1 MREATITRTT
11 KETDITMSL
20 TLDKTGKGSFK
31 GSSGI
36 GFFDHMLTLFA
47 KHGGFDLV
55 VECNGDIE
63 VDGHHS
69 VEDIGIVL
77 GQVFAKCTA
86 DKNGMARYGSWLL
99 PMDETLIMAAVDI
112 SGRPYLVY
120 DAPVDAPM
128 IGAYDTE
135 LTEEFLRAFVVHAGI
150 TLHVKKV
157 HGKNAHHIVEGIF
170 KALGRV
176 MRQAT
181 RIDRTIQGVLS
192 TKGSL

>member
-1 MREATITRTT
+1 MRIATLKR
-11 KETDITMSL
+11 ETAETAICISL
-20 TLDKTGKGSFK
+20 NLDGS
-31 GSSGI
+31 GRSNIDSGI

-47 KHGGFDLV
+47 KHAGFDLV
-55 VECNGDIE
+55 VQCDGDIN
-63 VDGHHS
+63 VDGHHT

-77 GQVFAKCTA
+77 GQAFAKCTA

-120 DAPVDAPM
+120 DAAIDAPM

-170 KALGRV
+170 KALGRI

-181 RIDRTIQGVLS
+181 RIDSAIQGILS

>member
-1 MREATITRTT
+1 MRMTEVARQTAET
-11 KETDITMSL
+11 KIRL
-20 TLDKTGKGSFK
+20 ILNLDGA
-31 GSSGI
+31 GSSTVQTGI

-47 KHGGFDLV
+47 KHGGFDLAV
-55 VECNGDIE
+55 ACDGDVE
-63 VDGHHS
+63 VDGHHT

-77 GQVFAKCTA
+77 GQAFAKVTA
-86 DKNGMARYGSWLL
+86 DKRGIARYGSWLL

-150 TLHVKKV
+150 TLHIKKI

-181 RIDRTIQGVLS
+181 RLDSSIQGVLS

>member
-1 MREATITRTT
+1 MRLTEVTRQTAETKIRLILNLDGAGTSTIQT
-11 KETDITMSL
+11 
-20 TLDKTGKGSFK
+20 
-31 GSSGI
+31 GI
-36 GFFDHMLTLFA
+36 GFFDHMLTLLA
-47 KHGGFDLV
+47 KHGGFDLAV
-55 VECNGDIE
+55 ACDGDIE
-63 VDGHHS
+63 VDGHHT

-77 GQVFAKCTA
+77 GQAFAKVTA
-86 DKNGMARYGSWLL
+86 DKRGMARYGSWLL

-150 TLHVKKV
+150 TLHIKKV

-170 KALGRV
+170 KALGRIL
-176 MRQAT
+176 RQAT
-181 RIDRTIQGVLS
+181 RIDTSIQGVLS

>member
-1 MREATITRTT
+1 MRIATLKRMTA
-11 KETDITMSL
+11 ETAIRLSL
-20 TLDKTGKGSFK
+20 NLDGS
-31 GSSGI
+31 GQSSIDSGI

-55 VECNGDIE
+55 VQCEGDLR
-63 VDGHHS
+63 VDGHHT

-77 GQVFAKCTA
+77 GQAFAKCTA
-86 DKNGMARYGSWLL
+86 DKSGMARYGSWLL

-112 SGRPYLVY
+112 SGRPFLVY
-120 DAPVDAPM
+120 DAPVDAPL

-170 KALGRV
+170 KALGRI

-181 RIDRTIQGVLS
+181 RIDSAIQGVLS

>member
-1 MREATITRTT
+1 MRVATITRATA
-11 KETDITMSL
+11 ETEIRVSL
-20 TLDKTGKGSFK
+20 DLDGCGQSHIR
-31 GSSGI
+31 SGI

-99 PMDETLIMAAVDI
+99 PMDETLIMATVDI

-181 RIDRTIQGVLS
+181 RIDSAIQGVLS

>member
-1 MREATITRTT
+1 MRMTEVARQTAET
-11 KETDITMSL
+11 KIRL
-20 TLDKTGKGSFK
+20 ILNLDCA
-31 GSSGI
+31 GSSTVQTGI

-47 KHGGFDLV
+47 KHGGFDLAV
-55 VECNGDIE
+55 ACDGDVE
-63 VDGHHS
+63 VDGHHT
-69 VEDIGIVL
+69 VEDVGIVL
-77 GQVFAKCTA
+77 GQAFAKVTA
-86 DKNGMARYGSWLL
+86 DKRGLARYGSWLL

-150 TLHVKKV
+150 TLHIKKV

-181 RIDRTIQGVLS
+181 RIDSSIQGVLS

>member
-1 MREATITRTT
+1 MRVATITRATA
-11 KETDITMSL
+11 ETEIRVSL
-20 TLDKTGKGSFK
+20 DLDGS
-31 GSSGI
+31 GQSHIRSGI

-55 VECNGDIE
+55 VECHGDIE
-63 VDGHHS
+63 VDGHHT

-77 GQVFAKCTA
+77 GQVFAKCTG
-86 DKNGMARYGSWLL
+86 DKIGMARYGSWLL
-99 PMDETLIMAAVDI
+99 PMDETLIMAAVDF

-157 HGKNAHHIVEGIF
+157 HSKNAHHIVEGIF
-170 KALGRV
+170 KALGRI

-181 RIDRTIQGVLS
+181 RIDSAIQGVLS

>member
-1 MREATITRTT
+1 MRVATITRATA
-11 KETDITMSL
+11 ETEIRVSL
-20 TLDKTGKGSFK
+20 DLDGS
-31 GSSGI
+31 GQSHIRSGI

-77 GQVFAKCTA
+77 GQVFSKCTA

>member
-1 MREATITRTT
+1 MRIATLKRVTA
-11 KETDITMSL
+11 ETAIRLSL
-20 TLDKTGKGSFK
+20 NLDGS
-31 GSSGI
+31 GQSSIDSGI

-47 KHGGFDLV
+47 KHGGFDLD

-63 VDGHHS
+63 VDGHHT

-77 GQVFAKCTA
+77 GQAFAKCTA

-120 DAPVDAPM
+120 DALVDVPM

-150 TLHVKKV
+150 TLHVKKI

-170 KALGRV
+170 KALGRI

-181 RIDRTIQGVLS
+181 RIDSAIQGILS

>member
-1 MREATITRTT
+1 MRLTEVTRQTAETKIRLILNLDGAGTSTIQT
-11 KETDITMSL
+11 
-20 TLDKTGKGSFK
+20 
-31 GSSGI
+31 GI
-36 GFFDHMLTLFA
+36 GFFDHMLTLLA
-47 KHGGFDLV
+47 KHGGFDLAV
-55 VECNGDIE
+55 ACDGDIE
-63 VDGHHS
+63 VDGHHT

-77 GQVFAKCTA
+77 GEAFAKVTA
-86 DKNGMARYGSWLL
+86 DKRGMARYGSWLL

-150 TLHVKKV
+150 TLHIKKV

-176 MRQAT
+176 LRQAT
-181 RIDRTIQGVLS
+181 RIDTSIQGVLS

>member
-1 MREATITRTT
+1 MRVATITRATA
-11 KETDITMSL
+11 ETEIRVSL
-20 TLDKTGKGSFK
+20 DLDGS
-31 GSSGI
+31 GQSHIRSGI

-55 VECNGDIE
+55 VECHGDIE
-63 VDGHHS
+63 VDGHHT

-86 DKNGMARYGSWLL
+86 DKIGMARYGSWLL
-99 PMDETLIMAAVDI
+99 PMDETLIMAAVDF

-170 KALGRV
+170 KALGSI

-181 RIDRTIQGVLS
+181 RIDSAIQGVLS

>member
-1 MREATITRTT
+1 MRLTEVNRQTAETKIRLILNLDGAGTSTIRT
-11 KETDITMSL
+11 
-20 TLDKTGKGSFK
+20 
-31 GSSGI
+31 GI

-47 KHGGFDLV
+47 KHGGFDLAV
-55 VECNGDIE
+55 ACDGDIE
-63 VDGHHS
+63 VDGHHT
-69 VEDIGIVL
+69 VEDVGIVL
-77 GQVFAKCTA
+77 GQAFAKVTA
-86 DKNGMARYGSWLL
+86 DKRGMARYGSWLL

-128 IGAYDTE
+128 IGGYDTE

-150 TLHVKKV
+150 TLHIKKV

-170 KALGRV
+170 KALGRI

-181 RIDRTIQGVLS
+181 RIDASIQGVLS

>member
-1 MREATITRTT
+1 MRMTEVARQTAET
-11 KETDITMSL
+11 KIRL
-20 TLDKTGKGSFK
+20 ILNLDGA
-31 GSSGI
+31 GSSTVQTGI

-47 KHGGFDLV
+47 KHGGFNLAVACD
-55 VECNGDIE
+55 GDVE
-63 VDGHHS
+63 VDGHHT
-69 VEDIGIVL
+69 VEDVGIVL
-77 GQVFAKCTA
+77 GQAFAKVTA
-86 DKNGMARYGSWLL
+86 DKRGLARYGSWLL

-150 TLHVKKV
+150 TLHIKKV

-181 RIDRTIQGVLS
+181 RIDSSIQGVLS

>member
-1 MREATITRTT
+1 MRLTEVTRQTAETKIRLILNLDGAGTSTIQT
-11 KETDITMSL
+11 
-20 TLDKTGKGSFK
+20 
-31 GSSGI
+31 GI
-36 GFFDHMLTLFA
+36 GFFDHMLTLLA
-47 KHGGFDLV
+47 KHGGFDLAV
-55 VECNGDIE
+55 ACDGDIE
-63 VDGHHS
+63 VDGHHT

-77 GQVFAKCTA
+77 GQAFAKVTA
-86 DKNGMARYGSWLL
+86 DKRGMARYGAWLL

-150 TLHVKKV
+150 TLHIKKV

-176 MRQAT
+176 LRQAT
-181 RIDRTIQGVLS
+181 RIDTSIQGVLS

>member
-1 MREATITRTT
+1 MRLTEVNRQTAETKIRLILNLDGAGTSTIRT
-11 KETDITMSL
+11 
-20 TLDKTGKGSFK
+20 
-31 GSSGI
+31 GI

-47 KHGGFDLV
+47 KHGGFDLAV
-55 VECNGDIE
+55 ACDGDVE
-63 VDGHHS
+63 VDGHHT
-69 VEDIGIVL
+69 VEDVGIVL
-77 GQVFAKCTA
+77 GQAFAKVTA
-86 DKNGMARYGSWLL
+86 DKRGMARYGSWLL

-120 DAPVDAPM
+120 DASVDAPM
-128 IGAYDTE
+128 IGGYDTE

-150 TLHVKKV
+150 TLHIKKM

-170 KALGRV
+170 KALGRI

-181 RIDRTIQGVLS
+181 RIDASIQGVLS

>member
-1 MREATITRTT
+1 MRMTEVARQTT
-11 KETDITMSL
+11 ETKIRL
-20 TLDKTGKGSFK
+20 ILNLDGAGTSTAQT
-31 GSSGI
+31 GI

-47 KHGGFDLV
+47 KHGGFDLAV
-55 VECNGDIE
+55 ACDGDIE
-63 VDGHHS
+63 VDGHHT

-77 GQVFAKCTA
+77 GQAFAKLTA
-86 DKNGMARYGSWLL
+86 DKRGMARYGSWLL

-128 IGAYDTE
+128 IGGYDTE

-176 MRQAT
+176 LRQAT
-181 RIDRTIQGVLS
+181 RIDSSVQGILS

>member
-1 MREATITRTT
+1 MRIATLKRVTA
-11 KETDITMSL
+11 ETAIRLSL
-20 TLDKTGKGSFK
+20 NLDGS
-31 GSSGI
+31 GQSSIDSGI

-47 KHGGFDLV
+47 KHGGFDLD

-63 VDGHHS
+63 VDGHHT
-69 VEDIGIVL
+69 VEDIGIVF
-77 GQVFAKCTA
+77 GQAFAKCTA

-120 DAPVDAPM
+120 DALVDVPM

-150 TLHVKKV
+150 TLHVKKI

-170 KALGRV
+170 KALGRI

-181 RIDRTIQGVLS
+181 RIDSAIQGILS

>member
-1 MREATITRTT
+1 MRLTEVTRQTAETKIRLILNLDGAGTSTIQT
-11 KETDITMSL
+11 
-20 TLDKTGKGSFK
+20 
-31 GSSGI
+31 GI
-36 GFFDHMLTLFA
+36 GFFDHMLTLLA
-47 KHGGFDLV
+47 KHGGFDLAV
-55 VECNGDIE
+55 ACDGDIE
-63 VDGHHS
+63 VDGHHT

-77 GQVFAKCTA
+77 GQAFAKVTA
-86 DKNGMARYGSWLL
+86 DKRGMARYGSWLL

-150 TLHVKKV
+150 TLHIKKV

-176 MRQAT
+176 LRQAT
-181 RIDRTIQGVLS
+181 RIDTSIQGVLS

>member
-1 MREATITRTT
+1 MRVATITRTT
-11 KETDITMSL
+11 AETEIRVSMD
-20 TLDKTGKGSFK
+20 LDGS
-31 GSSGI
+31 GQSHIRSGI

-55 VECNGDIE
+55 VECHGDIE

-99 PMDETLIMAAVDI
+99 PMDETLIMATVDI

-181 RIDRTIQGVLS
+181 RIDSAIQGVLS

>member
-1 MREATITRTT
+1 MRVATITRATA
-11 KETDITMSL
+11 ETEIRVSL
-20 TLDKTGKGSFK
+20 DLDGS
-31 GSSGI
+31 GQSHIRSGI

-55 VECNGDIE
+55 VECHGDIE
-63 VDGHHS
+63 VDGHHT

-86 DKNGMARYGSWLL
+86 DKIGMARYGSWLL
-99 PMDETLIMAAVDI
+99 PMDETLIMAAVDF

-170 KALGRV
+170 KALGRI

-181 RIDRTIQGVLS
+181 RIDSAIQGVLS

>member
-1 MREATITRTT
+1 MRTASVTRQTA
-11 KETDITMSL
+11 ETDIRLSL
-20 TLDKTGKGSFK
+20 NLDGIGKSDIK
-31 GSSGI
+31 SGV

-47 KHGGFDLV
+47 KHGGFDLA
-55 VECNGDIE
+55 VECRGDIE
-63 VDGHHS
+63 VDGHHT

-77 GQVFAKCTA
+77 GQAFAQCTA
-86 DKNGMARYGSWLL
+86 DKKGMARYGSWLL

-112 SGRPYLVY
+112 SGRPFLVY

-150 TLHVKKV
+150 TLHVKKM

-181 RIDRTIQGVLS
+181 RIDASIQGVLS

>member
-1 MREATITRTT
+1 MRVATITRATA
-11 KETDITMSL
+11 ETEIRVSL
-20 TLDKTGKGSFK
+20 DLDGCGQSHIR
-31 GSSGI
+31 SGI

>member
-1 MREATITRTT
+1 MRLTEVNRQTAETKIRLILNLDGAGTSTIRT
-11 KETDITMSL
+11 
-20 TLDKTGKGSFK
+20 
-31 GSSGI
+31 GI
-36 GFFDHMLTLFA
+36 GLFDHMLTLFA
-47 KHGGFDLV
+47 KHGGFDLAV
-55 VECNGDIE
+55 ACDGDIE
-63 VDGHHS
+63 VDGHHT
-69 VEDIGIVL
+69 VEDVGIVL
-77 GQVFAKCTA
+77 GQAFAKVTA
-86 DKNGMARYGSWLL
+86 DKRGMARYGSWLL

-128 IGAYDTE
+128 IGGYDTE

-150 TLHVKKV
+150 TLHIKKV

-170 KALGRV
+170 KALGRI

-181 RIDRTIQGVLS
+181 RIDASIQGVLS